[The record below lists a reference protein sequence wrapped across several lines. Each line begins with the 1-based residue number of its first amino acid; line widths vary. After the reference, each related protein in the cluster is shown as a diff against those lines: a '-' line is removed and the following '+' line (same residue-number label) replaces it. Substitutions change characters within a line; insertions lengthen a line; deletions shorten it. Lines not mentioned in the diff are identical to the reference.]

1 MSDKEKKLESKS
13 IKNWDLKDRP
23 REKLQLQGK
32 KTLTD
37 AELFAILIGSGTP
50 QISAVDLCIQILEY
64 ANKDLSILG
73 KMSIDDFCQF
83 KGIGPAK
90 AISIVA
96 ALEIGRRRQ
105 SENIKELKK
114 ITSSKDVYRIF
125 LSHLADLAHEEF
137 WALYLN
143 RGNKILGKEKISSGG
158 LSSTTVEIKFIIK
171 SALNRLATSIILIHN
186 HPSGNL
192 KPSQSDIDLTNK
204 VKQASKLLEIKTV
217 DHIIVSNEGYF
228 SFADEGLI

>member
-1 MSDKEKKLESKS
+1 MSPKKDTLASNS
-13 IKNWDLKDRP
+13 IKNWEEKDRP

-32 KTLTD
+32 EALTN

-50 QISAVDLCIQILEY
+50 QISAVDLCKQILEY
-64 ANKDLSILG
+64 ANNDLSILG

-90 AISIVA
+90 AITIVA

-105 SENIKELKK
+105 SENVQELKK
-114 ITSSKDVYRIF
+114 ITSSNDVYRIF
-125 LSHLADLAHEEF
+125 LSLLADLAHEEF
-137 WALYLN
+137 WVLYLN
-143 RGNKILGKEKISSGG
+143 RGNRILGKERISSGG
-158 LSSTTVEIKFIIK
+158 LSSTTVETKFIIK
-171 SALNRLATSIILIHN
+171 NALNRLATSIILVHN

-204 VKQASKLLEIKTV
+204 IKQAGKLLDIITF
-217 DHIIVSNEGYF
+217 DHVIVSHEGYF
-228 SFADEGLI
+228 SFADEGMI